1 MEARKTTGAQD
12 SPEILSDVT
21 PDNDWIP
28 WADYAARVKGHHN
41 LPQSQYREMPP
52 ETRKVFDEA
61 TSGKLFVGRIDGRR
75 HEYDGIHRQYND
87 ATRDLLELYMEGWGI
102 AEHPELMTP
111 DHARAILKAIAESQD
126 PRILVY
132 RNFIRLMRTLPH
144 LRAGGRGME

>member
-1 MEARKTTGAQD
+1 
-12 SPEILSDVT
+12 
-21 PDNDWIP
+21 
-28 WADYAARVKGHHN
+28 
-41 LPQSQYREMPP
+41 
-52 ETRKVFDEA
+52 
-61 TSGKLFVGRIDGRR
+61 
-75 HEYDGIHRQYND
+75 
-87 ATRDLLELYMEGWGI
+87 LELYMEGWGI